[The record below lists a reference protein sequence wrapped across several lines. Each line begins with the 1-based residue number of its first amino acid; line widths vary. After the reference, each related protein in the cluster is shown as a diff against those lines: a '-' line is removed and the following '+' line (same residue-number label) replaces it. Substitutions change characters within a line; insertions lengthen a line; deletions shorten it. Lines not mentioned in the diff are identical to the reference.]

1 MKNLLT
7 KFFVDNW
14 PRKVLSLILA
24 IIVWF
29 VVNQSLT
36 KSKMLNNVG
45 VRIVN
50 LPEGVTIEGMNN
62 NGLLGRRVD
71 LNITA
76 NRLLLSKI
84 QSGDLEVLIDGRE
97 HDVEWI
103 EKINKKNIVPTDP
116 TANITGIKRIT
127 PVSIALKPKK
137 LIREKIPVVITEPK
151 GDSPKGYQFVDVW
164 PYRAYITL
172 RGPEDIISRYKSRGV
187 KLTFNL
193 SDINH
198 SQLDELKVSEY
209 NGQHDVVSFEIPQ
222 NWKQI
227 YLPDVSASP
236 IEIDSKKNQDLHVD
250 FIRTEL
256 LPITTPLQINLY
268 YPLRAGRPIK
278 NRNIQ
283 LETTNLIKEINGVRV
298 LQGEFYT
305 KGVSEL
311 FLQTVKN
318 NLAISVTIGPNL
330 HSNYDWCIQFINPR
344 ELENKYVSLV
354 MEDNLQSQRNNT
366 NPKLREEY
374 LRNRFRSYMNRFQLY
389 RADASKFEL
398 DIQQH
403 DKHLSINEHQEN
415 DCCSS

>member
-1 MKNLLT
+1 MKNLFT
-7 KFFVDNW
+7 KFFIDNW
-14 PRKVLSLILA
+14 PRKILSLILA

-36 KSKMLNNVG
+36 KSKMLHNVG

-50 LPEGVTIEGMNN
+50 LPEGITIEGMNT
-62 NGLLGRRVD
+62 NGLLRRRVD
-71 LNITA
+71 LNITG
-76 NRLLLSKI
+76 NRILLSKI
-84 QSGDLEVLIDGRE
+84 QTGDLEVLIDGRA

-198 SQLDELKVSEY
+198 SQLDDLKVSEH
-209 NGQHDVVSFEIPQ
+209 NGRHDVVSFKIPQ

-236 IEIDSKKNQDLHVD
+236 IEIDSKKNEALHVD

-268 YPLRAGRPIK
+268 YPLRSGRPIK
-278 NRNIQ
+278 NKNLQ
-283 LETTNLIKEINGVRV
+283 VEKTPLIKEINGVQV
-298 LQGEFYT
+298 IQEKLYT

-318 NLAISVTIGPNL
+318 NLAISITVGPNH
-330 HSNYDWCIQFINPR
+330 HSDYEWGVQFINPR
-344 ELENKYVSLV
+344 ELENNYVSLV
-354 MEDNLQSQRNNT
+354 MEGNLQNQRNNT

-389 RADASKFEL
+389 RADATKFEL

-403 DKHLSINEHQEN
+403 DKHLAINELQE
-415 DCCSS
+415 DHCCPN